1 MGGYQGGIDRD
12 KQNLTGPLPIS
23 WKSEKVLPSPRH
35 IPVPKSLSPSPAT
48 RCRQE
53 GKFYKLKYS

>member
-23 WKSEKVLPSPRH
+23 WKSEKVLPSPQ
-35 IPVPKSLSPSPAT
+35 S
-48 RCRQE
+48 
-53 GKFYKLKYS
+53 YSCPQGSVSITTH